1 MKYETFT
8 EFEFVYLVLSLFP
21 FHLFVWQIHVTYSSI
36 KHAFSTHGAGCSTR
50 SSPLELLR
58 SVRFAL
64 ISNCEFSFTPNWKW
78 LNLCIYWAVMWKYI
92 ASLSHEGLQLFWN
105 LSTQLFTTISTYKVL
120 GPKETGEQL
129 PYSFSTKQ
137 STTTASAKFQL
148 KKFFQF
154 SRPDCNT
161 IDRTYLGSIS
171 WETYFMCISIVYS
184 VLQHSH
190 CHFWEC
196 FVWLIINPCFNRLT
210 SRATHIIF
218 MWASF
223 IVTKFWR
230 WWSTFGPR
238 CGIFI

>member
-1 MKYETFT
+1 MSFHSLLTENGWIYVFT
-8 EFEFVYLVLSLFP
+8 ELWCENTLHHCHMKAYSCFEISQ
-21 FHLFVWQIHVTYSSI
+21 HN
-36 KHAFSTHGAGCSTR
+36 CS
-50 SSPLELLR
+50 
-58 SVRFAL
+58 
-64 ISNCEFSFTPNWKW
+64 
-78 LNLCIYWAVMWKYI
+78 
-92 ASLSHEGLQLFWN
+92 
-105 LSTQLFTTISTYKVL
+105 TISTYKVL

-190 CHFWEC
+190 CHFWKY

-230 WWSTFGPR
+230 RWWSTFGPR

>member
-1 MKYETFT
+1 
-8 EFEFVYLVLSLFP
+8 
-21 FHLFVWQIHVTYSSI
+21 
-36 KHAFSTHGAGCSTR
+36 
-50 SSPLELLR
+50 
-58 SVRFAL
+58 
-64 ISNCEFSFTPNWKW
+64 
-78 LNLCIYWAVMWKYI
+78 MWKYI

-105 LSTQLFTTISTYKVL
+105 LSTQLFTTISACKVL

-129 PYSFSTKQ
+129 PYSFSTKH

-154 SRPDCNT
+154 SGPDYNT

-171 WETYFMCISIVYS
+171 WGTYFMCISIVYS

-190 CHFWEC
+190 CHFWKC
-196 FVWLIINPCFNRLT
+196 FVWLIINASFNRLT
-210 SRATHIIF
+210 SHAIHITF

-223 IVTKFWR
+223 IVTKFEENGGVHTC
-230 WWSTFGPR
+230 SR